1 MGFVKDSFAQD
12 RKPELKADIFI
23 VLDGNRMLIRVLFRA
38 FIFGDF
44 FLRGKCIGPAYCWK
58 VIVNN
63 KVWIPLQYLSMLQC
77 WRERE
82 RKHVFFSKE

>member
-1 MGFVKDSFAQD
+1 MACRKMGFVKDSFAQD

-44 FLRGKCIGPAYCWK
+44 F
-58 VIVNN
+58 
-63 KVWIPLQYLSMLQC
+63 
-77 WRERE
+77 
-82 RKHVFFSKE
+82 F